1 MFYVSQ
7 LGIELV
13 ATRLGELS
21 TILEIPVSI
30 LGKRRYPGI
39 ASSEFYAIW
48 EPSVRHRIQNY
59 IWLIR

>member
-1 MFYVSQ
+1 M
-7 LGIELV
+7 

-21 TILEIPVSI
+21 TILELPVSI

-48 EPSVRHRIQNY
+48 EPSVRHRIQNC